1 MKIETIKRFLDK
13 TNWKLNEED
22 YTKLCG
28 LSGDLVEVG
37 ASLTKQYIIS
47 NLDEDKDFD
56 LINIIQTTKWR
67 DIIAELVMRGL
78 IDGWVED
85 ELFFS

>member
-13 TNWKLNEED
+13 TNWKFNEED
-22 YTKLCG
+22 YTKLCE

-37 ASLTKQYIIS
+37 VSFTKQYIIS

>member
-13 TNWKLNEED
+13 TNWKFNEED

-37 ASLTKQYIIS
+37 VSFTIS
-47 NLDEDKDFD
+47 YERKP
-56 LINIIQTTKWR
+56 
-67 DIIAELVMRGL
+67 
-78 IDGWVED
+78 
-85 ELFFS
+85 